1 MVNLTKGAVVPLVK
15 PDGSGITSIRLGLQW
30 DIAAL
35 GPSADLD
42 AFVVQKLPD
51 GTKNIAYFGNR
62 TAIQGVE
69 LSADNRTGAGDG
81 DDEYVT
87 FNAGTTPDGEYFL
100 CVNIFDAV
108 SRHQSF
114 QGVANAKVV
123 VYDDATKTALA
134 EYKLSADGGAHTG
147 VVVGVLKDVG
157 SNYLF
162 TPKGDYVNGDINEI
176 SAAL

>member
-1 MVNLTKGAVVPLVK
+1 MVNLTKDAVVPLVK

-62 TAIQGVE
+62 TAIQGIE

-87 FNAGTTPDGEYFL
+87 FNA
-100 CVNIFDAV
+100 
-108 SRHQSF
+108 
-114 QGVANAKVV
+114 
-123 VYDDATKTALA
+123 
-134 EYKLSADGGAHTG
+134 
-147 VVVGVLKDVG
+147 
-157 SNYLF
+157 
-162 TPKGDYVNGDINEI
+162 
-176 SAAL
+176 